1 MKESP
6 AEANKAMMRDSSA
19 TAGWRL
25 RTVTRLSLALF
36 ISLATPTI
44 LLGQA
49 RLASR
54 FGEANVGGQRVIVH
68 VTVAVP
74 QGADAN
80 ALADDA
86 VRGQGARPFRPS
98 EFSVTG
104 LIWDQFLDGIPG
116 NDVVN
121 QYYNPSGEPTAFS
134 AISSLQSSQRTWTGV
149 ATSLFSF
156 DDAGPTSRCPSLVKE
171 CPGAQ
176 VFDGFNDVGWM
187 NIGGCCTL
195 AVTWSGTSTDEA
207 DMALNSRFS
216 WTNTDGDF
224 DVETVMLHE
233 NGHVVGLGHS
243 SVGGSVMEAVYAG
256 MRRALTTDDER
267 GATYLYPEAGAVGMI
282 RGSVTSGG
290 NPVRRA
296 RVRIS
301 DLPISATTDDSG
313 HYVLDNVP
321 DIGAYSVTASAGG
334 YDSQTFSEVQVGE
347 TVHFVLPGKGGS

>member
-1 MKESP
+1 MPNSIT
-6 AEANKAMMRDSSA
+6 
-19 TAGWRL
+19 TAGWHLRAVIRL
-25 RTVTRLSLALF
+25 AMALF
-36 ISLATPTI
+36 ISVATPTI
-44 LLGQA
+44 LLGQV

-216 WTNTDGDF
+216 WTNTGGDF

-243 SVGGSVMEAVYAG
+243 SVSGSVMEAVYAG
-256 MRRALTTDDER
+256 QRRVLTIDDER
-267 GATYLYPEAGAVGMI
+267 GATYLYPVAGAIGVISGT
-282 RGSVTSGG
+282 VTSGG

-301 DLPISATTDDSG
+301 DLPISATTDDFG
-313 HYVLDNVP
+313 NYVLEKVP
-321 DIGAYSVTASAGG
+321 NIGEYSVTASAGG
-334 YDSQTFSEVQVGE
+334 YDSQTLSNVHVGDEVDFALQ
-347 TVHFVLPGKGGS
+347 GKGGS